1 MTKRQLVKWLEAK
14 QSDAKAEVEIQYAT
28 AEKAYFAQRDEALKI
43 NETVD
48 EVFRLI
54 SEADTVVSRWKEALE
69 KVEGIYTTRGWYTS
83 LTKKLSDLSDKENIR
98 MYIMKDF
105 TDDTDALRQLKAK
118 RSETLREIEKFN
130 NLMGDIVP
138 PEVKKDLLEK
148 GFFTAPASTKYHG
161 NYEGGL
167 FDHSYMVAHYLKK
180 LTEEC
185 RLDWQN
191 PRSPLLVGMFHD
203 LCKMDNYQHPVIA
216 ETLGGE
222 EIRDDSKW
230 EYAMDTLLKGHGDKS
245 VMVLAQ
251 YFKLTEEE
259 IMCIRYHMG
268 AFCDKS
274 EWNDYTR
281 AVHKYTNVLWTH
293 QADMLASHVEGV

>member
-1 MTKRQLVKWLEAK
+1 M
-14 QSDAKAEVEIQYAT
+14 
-28 AEKAYFAQRDEALKI
+28 
-43 NETVD
+43 
-48 EVFRLI
+48 
-54 SEADTVVSRWKEALE
+54 
-69 KVEGIYTTRGWYTS
+69 
-83 LTKKLSDLSDKENIR
+83 
-98 MYIMKDF
+98 
-105 TDDTDALRQLKAK
+105 
-118 RSETLREIEKFN
+118 
-130 NLMGDIVP
+130 
-138 PEVKKDLLEK
+138 
-148 GFFTAPASTKYHG
+148 
-161 NYEGGL
+161 

-185 RLDWQN
+185 HLDWQN

-230 EYAMDTLLKGHGDKS
+230 EYAMNTLLKGHGDKS